1 MKKKE
6 VKLNRRTIE
15 RWHRFGAR
23 FILPITDRK
32 FGADFGRVIL
42 PEGANLILANHVT
55 NGDQFLMSSHF
66 AKQPLLFVAGENG
79 FTNKFFR
86 WFIEKK
92 IGAIV
97 HMRGVSLIS
106 TIKQMLTRL
115 KEGYNVCMFPEGS
128 TTFTGRTVSV
138 DAAIAKL
145 AKSSGAN
152 LILCRIE
159 GGYLT
164 RPRWGETIRKGR
176 IDIIDHIVTADEL
189 AKMSVNEITD
199 LINGK
204 LYEDAY
210 ASQEKNPIKYIGKNP
225 CKGLESC
232 IYQCPGCKKF
242 NRLSTSE
249 TRISCDCGFSAT
261 YDEYGYLTDEAGNK
275 HTVSEWCDEQKSDLK
290 KLVLDAAASGESVW
304 IFSDELMCKMVSNR
318 GHRRTF
324 GKIILK
330 AFSDKLTYTV
340 DGKEKE
346 LSYSDIKSAFVY
358 LRNTMNVQIKDKDM
372 SFELTGDFSFNALKY
387 KDLLD
392 IVKEK

>member
-1 MKKKE
+1 MSKKE
-6 VKLNRRTIE
+6 VKLNRKTIK
-15 RWHRFGAR
+15 RWHLFGAR

-32 FGADFGRVIL
+32 FGADFERVIL

-86 WFIEKK
+86 WFIEHK

-115 KEGYNVCMFPEGS
+115 KEGYDVCMFPEGS
-128 TTFTGRTVSV
+128 TTFSGRTVKV

-145 AKSSGAN
+145 LKSSGAN
-152 LILCRIE
+152 LVLCRIE

-164 RPRWGETIRKGR
+164 RPRWGNTIRKGR
-176 IDIIDHIVTADEL
+176 INIYDHIVMADEL
-189 AKMSVNEITD
+189 NKMAVSEIIDMINE
-199 LINGK
+199 K
-204 LYEDAY
+204 LYVDAY
-210 ASQEKNPIKYIGKNP
+210 ASQEKAKIKYIGKNP
-225 CKGLESC
+225 CKGLECC
-232 IYQCPGCKKF
+232 IYECPKCKKF
-242 NRLSTSE
+242 VKMSSSE
-249 TRISCDCGFSAT
+249 TQIFCDCGFSAI
-261 YDEYGYLTDEAGNK
+261 YDEYGYLTDNEGVI
-275 HTVSEWCDEQKSDLK
+275 HTVSKWCDEQKGDLK
-290 KLVLDAAASGESVW
+290 RIILDATSLGESVQ
-304 IFSDELMCKMVSNR
+304 IFSDELMCKVVSNH

-324 GKIILK
+324 GKIMLK
-330 AFSDKLTYTV
+330 AFSDKLTYTIC
-340 DGKEKE
+340 GEERE
-346 LSYSDIKSAFVY
+346 LSYSDIKSAFIY
-358 LRNTMNVQIKDKDM
+358 LRNTMNVQIKDKDV

-392 IVKEK
+392 IKKEK